1 MAPRGSFVVAAG
13 ADAPDAGE
21 RRRCFR
27 VRSESGMI
35 ACAVV
40 DERDAR
46 RSVVEAFVRQ
56 SYLDRYGGAPPF
68 LPNRMTVHFDADGRV
83 VCAAG
88 LRSEDDGF
96 FSEAYLDSSIE
107 TALGAVVDGAIERRR
122 IVEVT
127 SFASREPRATAR
139 FIAQIATDAREA
151 GFLWSFFT
159 VTRRLGALLERHGA
173 PLVRLA
179 AADPSRIERPS
190 RWGSYYEHAPT
201 VYASPLTENHAATRL
216 SREAA

>member
-1 MAPRGSFVVAAG
+1 
-13 ADAPDAGE
+13 
-21 RRRCFR
+21 
-27 VRSESGMI
+27 MI
-35 ACAVV
+35 ACAVI
-40 DERDAR
+40 DEQDAR

-56 SYLDRYGGAPPF
+56 SYLDHYGGAPPF
-68 LPNRMTVHFDADGRV
+68 LPNRLTAHFDADGRV

-88 LRSEDDGF
+88 LRSEGDGF
-96 FSEAYLDSSIE
+96 FSEAYLDSPIE
-107 TALGAVVDGAIERRR
+107 SALGDAVHGAIERRR
-122 IVEVT
+122 IIEVT

-139 FIAQIATDAREA
+139 FIAQIAADAREA

-159 VTRRLGALLERHGA
+159 VTRRLGAFLERHGA

-190 RWGSYYEHAPT
+190 RWGSYYQHAPT
-201 VYASPLTENHAATRL
+201 VYASPLTASRAATRL